1 MLFGQSVFQSVVERL
16 EREAEDRPEEE
27 THTSFGPRVIFD
39 PGPIAASS
47 AADAQAEAD
56 NRPLSAY
63 LDLLEDAPVIEAA
76 PNKEEFEPAPMPD
89 YLQKTSLTDVSEE
102 LAINDNDTIES
113 LSEKRRAFA
122 RANHPDAVPAA
133 FRENA
138 HLRMTAANRLIDQA
152 IRLLPLMGGSGKRVS

>member
-47 AADAQAEAD
+47 AADTEAD
-56 NRPLSAY
+56 NRSLSAY

-76 PNKEEFEPAPMPD
+76 PNEEEFEPAPMPD
-89 YLQKTSLTDVSEE
+89 YLQKTSLTDVSDE

-138 HLRMTAANRLIDQA
+138 HLRMTAANLLIDQA

>member
-39 PGPIAASS
+39 AGPIAASS
-47 AADAQAEAD
+47 ATDAAAD
-56 NRPLSAY
+56 NGPLSAY